1 MSVPPPGGGIPPA
14 APPPG
19 GWPPPPTGVAP
30 GVAASQDDRTM
41 AIVAWIGGIFV
52 SFLVPLVIYLI
63 KKDQSKF
70 VAFHAMQSMA
80 FFGATLIAY
89 FIAGALTLVL
99 VGFLLFPL
107 IFILTLVYGI
117 LAALAANRGEW
128 YEIPVVG
135 KFARQQVGI

>member
-1 MSVPPPGGGIPPA
+1 MSVPPS

-19 GWPPPPTGVAP
+19 HWPPPPSGGVPETTGV
-30 GVAASQDDRTM
+30 SQDDRTM

-52 SFLVPLVIYLI
+52 SFLVPLVIYLV

-80 FFGATLIAY
+80 FFGAVLIAY
-89 FIAGALTLVL
+89 FIAGALTVVL
-99 VGFLLFPL
+99 VGFLLFPA
-107 IFILTLVYGI
+107 IFVLTLVYGI

-128 YEIPVVG
+128 YEIPIVG
-135 KFARQQVGI
+135 KFARQQVGV